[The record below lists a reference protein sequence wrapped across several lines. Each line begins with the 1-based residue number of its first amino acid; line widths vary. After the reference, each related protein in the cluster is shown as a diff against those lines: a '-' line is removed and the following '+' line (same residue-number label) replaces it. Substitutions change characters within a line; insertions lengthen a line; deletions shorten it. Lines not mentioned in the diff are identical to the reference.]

1 MMSPRRYAPA
11 VEVLGD
17 LRTWRVALRSGSLLE
32 VWAHG
37 YTERGGLYVFEML
50 VGGGEEPSANVL
62 MLDRT
67 PDFARMLIAVAR
79 LHTSEVDN
87 IRAA

>member
-1 MMSPRRYAPA
+1 M
-11 VEVLGD
+11 ELLGE
-17 LRTWRVALRSGSLLE
+17 LVAWRVALRSGSLLE

-37 YTERGGLYVFEML
+37 YSERGGVYVFEVL
-50 VGGGEEPSANVL
+50 VGGGEEPDEQLLVI
-62 MLDRT
+62 DRT
-67 PDFARMLIAVAR
+67 PDSSQMVIAIAR

>member
-1 MMSPRRYAPA
+1 M
-11 VEVLGD
+11 EVLGE
-17 LRTWRVALRSGSLLE
+17 LKAWRVALRSGSLLE

-37 YTERGGLYVFEML
+37 YTERGGLYLFELL
-50 VGGGEEPSANVL
+50 VAGEGEAGAQLAVL
-62 MLDRT
+62 ERATDSSQ
-67 PDFARMLIAVAR
+67 MLIAVAR

>member
-1 MMSPRRYAPA
+1 
-11 VEVLGD
+11 VELLGE
-17 LRTWRVALRSGSLLE
+17 LIAWRVALRSGSLLE

-37 YTERGGLYVFEML
+37 YSERAGIYVFEVL
-50 VGGGEEPSANVL
+50 VGGAEEPGQHLLVL
-62 MLDRT
+62 ERAADSSQMV
-67 PDFARMLIAVAR
+67 IAVAR